1 MKVIS
6 LSGVFLPGGHETF
19 PTDPGVEKI
28 FSITSGWSMKLM
40 MHISPRHLRQISG
53 RFHKFFR
60 MKEDR
65 RSLIP

>member
-1 MKVIS
+1 MGSKRFTGILTTRHWKEDALMKVIS

-40 MHISPRHLRQISG
+40 MHILRG
-53 RFHKFFR
+53 TCDK
-60 MKEDR
+60 
-65 RSLIP
+65 